1 LEGPLPKQGFWYEDV
16 DIGGELIKFKLDPG
30 AAVNSLPEA
39 LLEKLRLEHTI
50 RPVERKLTSFG
61 GHDLTLRGMSTLTCK
76 VRGKSYRL
84 KFIIVGTSD
93 VPLLGL
99 DTCVELDLVRR
110 MHYVNEE
117 VGLSALTTQP
127 DLQQMNDRQHKSPS
141 KHLKGQESSSVVK
154 PLLSNRDEFLSI
166 YKDRFEGLGRM
177 PGEVH
182 IDIDK
187 TVKPQVSYP
196 NRLPQVMM
204 EKAKKA
210 LDIME
215 KNDVAVPEPKPKS
228 WVSKLLFREKEDG
241 SLRPCIDP
249 RLMNKA
255 VQKDRNHRDLPIV
268 SQIVEEV
275 ADDRI
280 FTCWTTVKDFGR
292 RLWMKNRL
300 KLVLWRH
307 RLVRSVSNG
316 SPLD

>member
-1 LEGPLPKQGFWYEDV
+1 VSLEGPLPKQGFWYEDV

-30 AAVNSLPEA
+30 AAVNTLPEA

-61 GHDLTLRGMSTLTCK
+61 GHDLTPKGMSTLTCK

-99 DTCVELDLVRR
+99 DTCDLVRR

-117 VGLSALTTQP
+117 VGLSALTIQP

-141 KHLKGQESSSVVK
+141 KHLKGQESSSVVE
-154 PLLSNRDEFLSI
+154 PLPSNRDEFLSI
-166 YKDRFEGLGRM
+166 YKDRFKGLGRM

-196 NRLPQVMM
+196 NRLPQVIM
-204 EKAKKA
+204 EKAKKE

-215 KNDVAVPEPKPKS
+215 KNDVAVPEPQPKS
-228 WVSKLLFREKEDG
+228 WVCKLLFREKEDG

-280 FTCWTTVKDFGR
+280 FTCLDYRQGFWQATVDEESSQACAVAT
-292 RLWMKNRL
+292 L
-300 KLVLWRH
+300 
-307 RLVRSVSNG
+307 LVRTVSNG